1 MLGGLPTFF
10 ARSHLRAQFRVRLT
24 PFCPQV
30 TELFHRSAI
39 VAQLKASAS
48 CVFVCVRVGFVWAS
62 WRPASCGLRG
72 SRGFVWASLWWA
84 SLWSVGFIVVG
95 FVVVGFVVVGC
106 CYLVWWAASASCDGL
121 LLLRVMC
128 YYCFV
133 DVGCCCFVSWARARM
148 LAGVSQRQK

>member
-84 SLWSVGFIVVG
+84 SLWWASLWCMGFVVVG
-95 FVVVGFVVVGC
+95 FVVVGFVVECGLHCGGLC
-106 CYLVWWAASASCDGL
+106 CGGLCCCGL
-121 LLLRVMC
+121 LLFGVVGC
-128 YYCFV
+128 QCFV
-133 DVGCCCFVSWARARM
+133 
-148 LAGVSQRQK
+148 

>member
-62 WRPASCGLRG
+62 WRPASCGLSG

-84 SLWSVGFIVVG
+84 SLWWASLWCMGFVVVG
-95 FVVVGFVVVGC
+95 FVVVGFVVVGFVVVGFVVECGLHCGGLC
-106 CYLVWWAASASCDGL
+106 CGGLCCCGL
-121 LLLRVMC
+121 LLFGVVGC
-128 YYCFV
+128 QCFV
-133 DVGCCCFVSWARARM
+133 
-148 LAGVSQRQK
+148 

>member
-84 SLWSVGFIVVG
+84 SLWWASLWCMGFVVVG
-95 FVVVGFVVVGC
+95 FVVVGFVVVGFVVVGFVVECGLHCGGLC
-106 CYLVWWAASASCDGL
+106 CGGLCCCGL
-121 LLLRVMC
+121 LLFGVVGC
-128 YYCFV
+128 QCFV
-133 DVGCCCFVSWARARM
+133 
-148 LAGVSQRQK
+148 

>member
-62 WRPASCGLRG
+62 WRPASCGLSG
-72 SRGFVWASLWWA
+72 SRGF
-84 SLWSVGFIVVG
+84 VVG
-95 FVVVGFVVVGC
+95 FVVVGFVVVGFVVVHGLRC
-106 CYLVWWAASASCDGL
+106 GGFRRGGLRRGGLRCGGLRCGVWASLWWALLWWAL
-121 LLLRVMC
+121 LLWAAAVWCGGLPVLRVMGC
-128 YYCFV
+128 YCFV
-133 DVGCCCFVSWARARM
+133 
-148 LAGVSQRQK
+148 